1 MEIVLQ
7 MVIYSSG
14 YSGLAEGPCIDR
26 SCFLG
31 GRGGSLPDLNSI
43 CWFFFFCR
51 QNILHKRFFNWSGK
65 LSWGQE
71 EAGILARAPHSLNLG
86 SKLGVGIQFYCGILS
101 KIIVLIGLNYVFILS
116 GQRDLEHLRLHE
128 MRSNEGKEDMWV

>member
-1 MEIVLQ
+1 MFCKWLFTVVVIVVWQKAPALTE
-7 MVIYSSG
+7 VV
-14 YSGLAEGPCIDR
+14 
-26 SCFLG
+26 FWG
-31 GRGGSLPDLNSI
+31 GGEAVCLIWTPFVD
-43 CWFFFFCR
+43 FFFCR